1 MQAIILAAGMGRR
14 LKEHTKDKTKCM
26 VEVGGRT
33 LIERT
38 LRILDEE
45 GLSRIVVIAG
55 YQAAG
60 LIGHVERLGISTPV
74 VFLQNEEYAT
84 TNNLY
89 SLFLAR
95 EYLQEE
101 DSLVIESDVIFEKK
115 IADRMMASDAPCLM
129 FVSKPKPWMD
139 GSLVTLSGDG
149 YVRAFI
155 DVEDFRFEDKDRYY
169 KTVSMYRMGR
179 DYIRETYLPFLEA
192 YVKVWGREPQY
203 ESVMKVASFGKR
215 PMIRAEVLNDER
227 WYEINDIQDMDIAE
241 SIFAEGDEKL
251 GRYLRR
257 FGGYWR
263 YQGMHDFCY
272 LVNPF
277 FPNRRFMD
285 EMRTNFETLIREYPS
300 GMGVNSLLAA
310 KYYEL
315 KPEQICVGNG
325 TAELIKSL
333 MENFSGKIGL
343 IYPTFEEYPHRK
355 SEEQLEPFWVIQE
368 DFSYT
373 VDDIMAYYEGRE
385 VEAIVLVNPDNPSG
399 HYIERGDILRLEEW
413 ARARGRLVIVDE
425 SFVDFADLPAQTLL
439 EEETLLAH
447 PNLIVLKSISK
458 SFGVPGLRLGV
469 LAAADEALIAGMKKD
484 LSIWNINSFAEYY
497 MQIIEKYKEDYEEAM
512 ARFKEV
518 RRRYV
523 EKLEG
528 IPALRV
534 FPSQA
539 NYVMCRV
546 ERGYPTRRLAE
557 ILLNRYNILIKDL
570 STKEGLKGGNYIR
583 LSVKTDE
590 ENDTMVRA
598 LKELLGREDTV
609 GWN

>member
-1 MQAIILAAGMGRR
+1 
-14 LKEHTKDKTKCM
+14 
-26 VEVGGRT
+26 
-33 LIERT
+33 
-38 LRILDEE
+38 
-45 GLSRIVVIAG
+45 
-55 YQAAG
+55 
-60 LIGHVERLGISTPV
+60 
-74 VFLQNEEYAT
+74 
-84 TNNLY
+84 
-89 SLFLAR
+89 
-95 EYLQEE
+95 
-101 DSLVIESDVIFEKK
+101 
-115 IADRMMASDAPCLM
+115 
-129 FVSKPKPWMD
+129 
-139 GSLVTLSGDG
+139 
-149 YVRAFI
+149 
-155 DVEDFRFEDKDRYY
+155 
-169 KTVSMYRMGR
+169 
-179 DYIRETYLPFLEA
+179 
-192 YVKVWGREPQY
+192 
-203 ESVMKVASFGKR
+203 
-215 PMIRAEVLNDER
+215 
-227 WYEINDIQDMDIAE
+227 
-241 SIFAEGDEKL
+241 
-251 GRYLRR
+251 
-257 FGGYWR
+257 
-263 YQGMHDFCY
+263 
-272 LVNPF
+272 
-277 FPNRRFMD
+277 
-285 EMRTNFETLIREYPS
+285 MRTNFETLIREYPS